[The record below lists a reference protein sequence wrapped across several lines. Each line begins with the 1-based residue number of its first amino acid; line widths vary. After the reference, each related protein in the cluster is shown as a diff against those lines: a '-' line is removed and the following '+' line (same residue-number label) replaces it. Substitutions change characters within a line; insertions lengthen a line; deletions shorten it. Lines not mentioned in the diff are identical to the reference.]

1 MEHGL
6 PQVFADEIDEDAL
19 EEGMALEDLAK
30 YKSFKVPKN
39 IARTSLLLM
48 ARRISKQANDNA
60 PQPKKT
66 INRLNYRLLM
76 FGLTSNDPEI
86 VLKIANFVH
95 DRFDGKPSQAVAL
108 TDADGGA
115 LIVQVLKLTQ
125 NADNPVTK

>member
-95 DRFDGKPSQAVAL
+95 DRFDGKPSQALNLGDNEGGRLVL
-108 TDADGGA
+108 TIAATDTN
-115 LIVQVLKLTQ
+115 VL
-125 NADNPVTK
+125 